1 MHREQSGIF
10 SVFSKDAGGKLLR
23 GCSCAAEWMGS
34 GSIFLQRY
42 LQRAAGK
49 RFTLLR
55 IIRLL
60 RFGFFMISC
69 AGNTE
74 TDITKLQNAWND
86 PRIRTFDEIS
96 IPPHGELFPPA
107 KTFLRKSGGGRDR
120 IADFI
125 ESRAEGMSRQ
135 FISFCRAIKEA
146 TNDRVLAGGYRAEGA
161 PVSYPFLVQQCSR
174 RMYAAPE
181 VDFFASCPGGR
192 TPENPVMP
200 SLLNGSLRLHNK
212 LAVTELDFR
221 TPWVGNWG
229 RWGKPSITKRMMPQ
243 SSGRERCVRSCL
255 QCFRRRLSCL

>member
-1 MHREQSGIF
+1 M
-10 SVFSKDAGGKLLR
+10 K
-23 GCSCAAEWMGS
+23 
-34 GSIFLQRY
+34 
-42 LQRAAGK
+42 
-49 RFTLLR
+49 
-55 IIRLL
+55 
-60 RFGFFMISC
+60 
-69 AGNTE
+69 
-74 TDITKLQNAWND
+74 
-86 PRIRTFDEIS
+86 IS

-221 TPWVGNWG
+221 TPWVGNWSQ
-229 RWGKPSITKRMMPQ
+229 WGKPIYYKTHDAAEFRQRTMRAQLFASAFGGAFMPLIWTATGMILKWR
-243 SSGRERCVRSCL
+243 SEHGERTTVFMIAANRGLSRKTVSPCFIRSTTGNIWL
-255 QCFRRRLSCL
+255 